1 MSSNHFQWAHVSF
14 ISDDHHGIVEASTLG
29 NSRKSRT
36 PTRDPETAAKVVRND
51 PSSHGTV
58 CQKPSSRSRPF
69 FTNTTS
75 RRWRKNTT
83 LEGLV
88 IVFQSVAPCHQR
100 PSSTDSTQ
108 SGLNSGSQ
116 PVGFLLRV
124 GTGERSS
131 SFLLINLVFSPP
143 YAVHTAPEGHITGA
157 S

>member
-36 PTRDPETAAKVVRND
+36 PTRDPVTAAKVVRID

-58 CQKPSSRSRPF
+58 FQKPSSRSRPF
-69 FTNTTS
+69 HKHDVEVMAQQFD
-75 RRWRKNTT
+75 
-83 LEGLV
+83 LEGLA
-88 IVFQSVAPCHQR
+88 IVFQSAAPCHQR